1 MTAIITVL
9 HILVCLILIVAV
21 LLQSGKAGDLAGA
34 FGGAGSQSVF
44 GPRGAA
50 TLLSK
55 VTTISAVLFMVTSM
69 GLWILSS
76 KGARSVVRGEDTPAT
91 EQTTT
96 TPVKKE
102 GQEAPPPAEVKQEAQ
117 TEEATTPPKKEKKK
131 QEF

>member
-1 MTAIITVL
+1 MSAIVTVI
-9 HILVCLILIVAV
+9 HVLVCLVLIIAV

-34 FGGAGSQSVF
+34 FGGVGSQSVF

-55 VTTISAVLFMVTSM
+55 LTTISAVLFMITSM

-76 KGARSVVRGEDTPAT
+76 KGTRSVVRGEEAQAT
-91 EQTTT
+91 EQTTTT

-102 GQEAPPPAEVKQEAQ
+102 GEETKPPAEVKQEAQ
-117 TEEATTPPKKEKKK
+117 TQEKTTPPKAEKKK
-131 QEF
+131 